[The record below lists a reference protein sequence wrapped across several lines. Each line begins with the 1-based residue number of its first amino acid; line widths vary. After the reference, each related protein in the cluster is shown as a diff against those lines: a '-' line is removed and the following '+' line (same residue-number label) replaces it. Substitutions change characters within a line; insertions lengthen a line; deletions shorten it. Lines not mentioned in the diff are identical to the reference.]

1 MDGSRLPHL
10 RSAFAPLRLSV
21 TLPNDRG
28 VSRKGAKEAQRRV
41 GQGRSFSIRYHPF
54 VPYIVDGNN
63 VIGHASGW
71 EIGSSSSRRRLID
84 EVAAFVVSTREK
96 VTLVFD
102 GAPEDRIPDGS
113 WHRGILVRYSRR
125 GSNADRVVS
134 SLVAESTDR
143 RRLTVVTSD
152 RQLATEC
159 RSRGAKTLGSDEF
172 RRLVAHRQRQ
182 GPPVSDPG
190 AAARPAEVPVDD
202 WFRYFGLEPEAE
214 PAPRKSPPRRRRR

>member
-1 MDGSRLPHL
+1 MSGKAGRVRLCATREL
-10 RSAFAPLRLSV
+10 RTPRHRA
-21 TLPNDRG
+21 T
-28 VSRKGAKEAQRRV
+28 EAQSRAEN
-41 GQGRSFSIRYHPF
+41 RYHPC

-71 EIGSSSSRRRLID
+71 EIGSSSSRHRLLD
-84 EVAAFVVSTREK
+84 EMAAFVKSTGER

-102 GAPEDRIPDGS
+102 GAPEQRIPDGT

-134 SLVAESTDR
+134 TLVAESTDR

-159 RSRGAKTLGSDEF
+159 RSRGAKTLGASEF
-172 RRLVAHRQRQ
+172 RRFMASRPRRTAATK
-182 GPPVSDPG
+182 DPG
-190 AAARPAEVPVDD
+190 AAARPADVPVDE
-202 WFRYFGLEPEAE
+202 WFRYFGLEPEVE
-214 PAPRKSPPRRRRR
+214 QVPDRKSTPRRRRR